1 MFEFPPFSIWSL
13 WIILV
18 PLFAFI
24 WIVMEAGNR
33 RRGVRIENKED
44 HVNAKVSTI
53 SMMPILAWLVM
64 SIFTPIVVG
73 PLFWVGCALI
83 IIAGII
89 YVSAIEAFVR
99 AGSGLTTIGIYR
111 ISRNPMYVALFVLL
125 LAFVLMSWQ
134 AAPIMGLLTLVI
146 LLWDIIITHWM
157 VLGEERFL
165 SEKYGDAYREY
176 INKTPRYFL
185 FF

>member
-13 WIILV
+13 WIIFV

-99 AGSGLTTIGIYR
+99 AGCRIIRTTARIRSYVLASRPDNGASNSGHIAMGYNY
-111 ISRNPMYVALFVLL
+111 NPLDGTWRRAIPQRKIWRCV
-125 LAFVLMSWQ
+125 S
-134 AAPIMGLLTLVI
+134 
-146 LLWDIIITHWM
+146 
-157 VLGEERFL
+157 
-165 SEKYGDAYREY
+165 
-176 INKTPRYFL
+176 
-185 FF
+185 